1 MRVLFWSE
9 LFWPYMG
16 GAQFSALKLL
26 SGLRECGHEF
36 IVVTRQDD
44 PDLPQEDCFKG
55 FPIYR
60 FPFYTALADSNVS
73 QLIAVRQQVAQLKR
87 RFAPDLVH
95 VNCFGLSLLF
105 HLDTTK
111 AHPAPLLV
119 TLRSEKYDPVVKHDT
134 LLERTLRAADW
145 VTGPSKRTV
154 EYAQQL
160 VPGFVFSAS
169 HIYNGLELP
178 PVLPASLPFDP
189 PRLLCLG
196 RLVPNKGFDLALTA
210 FAAIVERFPGISL
223 IIAGDGPVRS
233 ELEQQTADLGLSD
246 RVEFLGWVAPEHV
259 PALINTATV
268 VVVPSRGWEALPLV
282 ALEAA
287 FMARPVVAA
296 RDAGLPEVVVHQKTG
311 LLVEKEDSVGLA
323 QALSFLLENPEKAVQ
338 MGKAAKQRGK
348 EVFSI
353 GRCIDAYDALY
364 KKLGKKVASFGS
376 A

>member
-1 MRVLFWSE
+1 MRILFWSE

-16 GAQFSALKLL
+16 GAQFFALKLL
-26 SGLRECGHEF
+26 LGLRERGHEF
-36 IVVTRQDD
+36 IVVTRQDE
-44 PDLPQEDCFKG
+44 PDLPKEACFKD

-60 FPFYTALADSNVS
+60 FPFYTALADGNVS
-73 QLIAVRQQVAQLKR
+73 QMIAIRQQVAQLKR

-95 VNCFGLSLLF
+95 VNCFGLSILF

-119 TLRSEKYDPVVKHDT
+119 ALQSEKYDTVVEHDT

-145 VTGPSKRTV
+145 VTGPSERTV
-154 EYAQQL
+154 EYARQL
-160 VPGFVFSAS
+160 VPNFVPPISR
-169 HIYNGLELP
+169 IYYGLETP
-178 PVLPASLPFDP
+178 PLLPAPLPIDP
-189 PRLLCLG
+189 ARLLCLG

-210 FAAIVERFPGISL
+210 FAAMVERFPGISL
-223 IIAGDGPVRS
+223 IIAGDGPMRS
-233 ELEQQTADLGLSD
+233 ELEQQTYDLDLSE
-246 RVEFLGWVAPEHV
+246 RVDFLGWVAPEQV
-259 PALINTATV
+259 PVLINTATV

-287 FMARPVVAA
+287 LMARPVVAA
-296 RDAGLPEVVVHQKTG
+296 RDAGLPEAVVHQKTG

-323 QALSFLLENPEKAVQ
+323 QALTVLLEHPETAVQ
-338 MGKAAKQRGK
+338 MGQAARLRAL

-353 GRCIDAYDALY
+353 QRCVDAYDDLY
-364 KKLGKKVASFGS
+364 RKLGKKAAEVGS